1 MSEDQV
7 GAETRRAGATAL
19 FMRRPVLAFVLN
31 LLIMIAGLAALQGV
45 EIRELPNVDQPVV
58 TISTTYQGAT
68 PETIDAQVTSLIE
81 SAVARVQGVAS
92 ISSQSSYGQSRVT
105 VTFSA
110 DTDLNVA
117 ASDVREAVARIT
129 RRLPEKID
137 PPTVVKADADAS
149 PIMQLAVSSQTM
161 SVDEVTRLVQDRIVQ
176 RLTAVPGVAD
186 ATTYGTRAPVIR
198 VAVNQVALASRGLT
212 MQDVVAALGR
222 AQLDTPSGTLENR
235 NQSLLVRTEAP
246 VATAAEIA
254 ALYINDVTRIGD
266 VAAVRAASETPSSIT
281 RWNGRLAV
289 GIGILRQAQSNTLT
303 ISSGVHAA
311 VAELRREMPQGTT
324 IAVVS
329 DDAVFVSAAI
339 TEVVE
344 TLFIATAIVILV
356 IFLFLTSV
364 RATLIPAITIPVCTL
379 GTIAGIWLAG
389 FSVNIF
395 TLFALVLA
403 TGMVVDDAI
412 VVLENIERRRHQ
424 GLGLRAAAVLGTR
437 EVFFAV
443 ISTTATLAAVFVPIS
458 FLPGTAG
465 KMFAEFGFVLA
476 FAVTISSFVA
486 LTLCPVL
493 AARLPGGR
501 KRRSGAPRPPA
512 LFARGWTAVGAAAG
526 GFYARTL
533 ELALRFRWLAIAG
546 ALAFAGFA
554 VSIFLLLPQQLTPAE
569 DRSVVIITARA
580 NQGVNLGYMAEQVA
594 KIEDILQ
601 DYVRTGEVVNVL
613 SFVGRGGTNQ
623 AFIVARLAPWSE
635 RKRSQQ
641 QIQGELQRR
650 FQAVPALRLSMR
662 APNSL
667 GIRGAGT
674 GLNFAITGSDYG
686 SMADAAEK
694 LVAAMAQ
701 SPSFTDVALTYETT
715 QPQLNIRID
724 REAATKLGIPIDA
737 ISTVIR
743 TMVDEYT
750 AAQLFVR
757 DRIIDVVL
765 TAGGRPIND
774 PSDVENLFIKAK
786 DGRFIPLSSV
796 VEIKEIAVAPGLG
809 RESQRRAVP
818 IRAALAEGVAMS
830 QAIAEMRNLARATL
844 PAGMGTVLLGE
855 AATLE
860 QSTSGGL
867 VVFAFAIVI
876 VFLVLAAQFENLL
889 SATVIMLT
897 VPFGLAAAI
906 YAIVLTGGSINYYSQ
921 IGLVLLV
928 GIIAKNGILVVEF
941 ADQLR
946 DQGLSVAQAIRQAA
960 TIRLR
965 PVMMTMISTVI
976 GGLPLVLAFGAG
988 AEAREAL
995 GWIVVGGLGFA
1006 TIFTLY
1012 LIPVFYS
1019 LLAGFARPRA
1029 QEARQLESELV
1040 AAAGVMDTRADRA
1053 ADEGPQR

>member
-1 MSEDQV
+1 MSA
-7 GAETRRAGATAL
+7 GPETERAGATAL
-19 FMRRPVLAFVLN
+19 FIRRPILAIVVN
-31 LLIMIAGLAALQGV
+31 LLIMIAGLAALRGV

-81 SAVARVQGVAS
+81 SAVSRVQGVSA
-92 ISSQSSYGQSRVT
+92 ISSQSSYERSRVT
-105 VTFSA
+105 VTFGA

-129 RRLPEKID
+129 RRLPEKIEA
-137 PPTVVKADADAS
+137 PTVVKADADAS
-149 PIMQLAVSSQTM
+149 PIMQIAVSSQTI
-161 SVDEVTRLVQDRIVQ
+161 SIDELTRLVQDRIVQ

-212 MQDVVAALGR
+212 MQDVVTALGR
-222 AQLDTPSGTLENR
+222 AALDTPSGTLQNR

-246 VATAAEIA
+246 VATAAQIA
-254 ALYINDVTRIGD
+254 ELYINDVTRVTD
-266 VAAVRAASETPSSIT
+266 VAAVRAASETPSSVT
-281 RWNGRLAV
+281 RLNGRLSI
-289 GIGILRQAQSNTLT
+289 GIGILRQAQSNTLD
-303 ISSGVHAA
+303 ISSGVRTA
-311 VAELRREMPQGTT
+311 VAELQREVPPGTT
-324 IAVVS
+324 ISITS

-339 TEVVE
+339 EEVVR

-356 IFLFLTSV
+356 IFLFLASV
-364 RATLIPAITIPVCTL
+364 RATIVPAITIPVCML
-379 GTIAGIWLAG
+379 GTVAGIWLAG

-443 ISTTATLAAVFVPIS
+443 ISTTATLAAVFIPIS

-465 KMFAEFGFVLA
+465 RMFGEFGFVLA
-476 FAVTISSFVA
+476 FAVAISSFVA

-493 AARLPGGR
+493 AARLPQR
-501 KRRSGAPRPPA
+501 QGAARPPGA
-512 LFARGWTAVGAAAG
+512 LARAWTRMGLAAAG
-526 GFYARTL
+526 FYMRTL
-533 ELALRFRWLAIAG
+533 EFALRLRWLVIAAALG
-546 ALAFAGFA
+546 FAALAYG
-554 VSIFLLLPQQLTPAE
+554 IFVTLPQEITPPE
-569 DRSVVIITARA
+569 DRGRIIITARA
-580 NQGVNLGYMAEQVA
+580 TQGVNLGYMTEQVA
-594 KIEDILQ
+594 RIEAILQ
-601 DYVRTGEVVNVL
+601 EYVRTGEVTNVL

-623 AFIVARLAPWSE
+623 AFIVATLKPWGE
-635 RKRSQQ
+635 RARSQQ
-641 QIQGELQRR
+641 QIQAELQRR
-650 FQAVPALRLSMR
+650 FMAVPALRLSMR

-674 GLNFAITGSDYG
+674 GLNFAITGADYG

-694 LVAAMAQ
+694 LVAAMSQ
-701 SPSFTDVALTYETT
+701 SPVFTDVALTYETT
-715 QPQLNIRID
+715 QPQLNVRID
-724 REAATKLGIPIDA
+724 REAATKLGISIEA
-737 ISTVIR
+737 ITTVIR

-750 AAQLFVR
+750 AAQLFVG

-765 TAGGRPIND
+765 TSGGRPIND
-774 PSDVENLFIKAK
+774 PTDVENLFIKAR

-818 IRAALAEGVAMS
+818 VRAGLAEGYAMS
-830 QAIAEMRNLARATL
+830 QAIAEMRALAATTL
-844 PAGMGTVLLGE
+844 PGGMGTVLLGE
-855 AATLE
+855 AAALE
-860 QSTSGGL
+860 QGTASAY
-867 VVFAFAIVI
+867 VVFVFAIVI
-876 VFLVLAAQFENLL
+876 VFLVLAAQFENLV

-906 YAIVLTGGSINYYSQ
+906 YAILITGGSLNYYSQ

-946 DQGLSVAQAIRQAA
+946 DRGLPVAQAIRQAA
-960 TIRLR
+960 NLRLR
-965 PVMMTMISTVI
+965 PVMMTMISTVL
-976 GGLPLVLAFGAG
+976 GGVPLVLAFGAG

-1006 TIFTLY
+1006 TFFTLY

-1019 LLAGFARPRA
+1019 LLAGLAKPRA
-1029 QEARQLESELV
+1029 QEAQQLEGEL
-1040 AAAGVMDTRADRA
+1040 AAAIGVLDTRADRPP
-1053 ADEGPQR
+1053 DESLGR